1 MKNTL
6 KELISFR
13 GSSDPGVAYGIK
25 MVQAAKDFLKIRD
38 LKKANLYAIAET
50 RRCLPDA
57 IEFLAGCTVGN
68 GRLLIKDYSKMA
80 ASFIDLDTKRG
91 VRVIITPKFQRR
103 DITHSRKSVR
113 LERQRK
119 FAELIRHHEQHAKR
133 ILEAPAEELLR
144 VQEIELLE
152 SPATLR
158 PPTKIV
164 FCERCGE
171 SVREEKARLRNG
183 KVLCLTCSGGEESYF
198 KPRRGLF
205 GR

>member
-1 MKNTL
+1 MENTL

-25 MVQAAKDFLKIRD
+25 MVQAAKDFLKIRN

-50 RRCLPDA
+50 SRCLPDA
-57 IEFLAGCTVGN
+57 IEFLTGCTVGN

-103 DITHSRKSVR
+103 DITHSRKSVGFK
-113 LERQRK
+113 RQRK
-119 FAELIRHHEQHAKR
+119 FAELIRHHKQYAER

-152 SPATLR
+152 PPATPR

-183 KVLCLTCSGGEESYF
+183 KVLCLTCSGEEELYF
-198 KPRRGLF
+198 KSRRGLF